1 MDEICLTIDGI
12 EVRVP
17 RGTTILNA
25 ARKAG
30 IYIPAL
36 CDHPDLKPIGI
47 CKLCIVEIAGWET
60 YPTSCTTCAE
70 NGMVVRTDT
79 SKIREMR
86 RNTLELLLAITS
98 HPVSCLIC
106 ERKRE
111 CSELKECMRKF
122 PATVGCKY
130 CPKDGEC
137 EIQRAAEHLGLERIR
152 YPVSY
157 KGLPVLRE
165 PFFDRDYNL
174 CIMCGRCAR
183 ICSELRGEG
192 VLRMIADYHRGSR
205 IGPESLIESNCK
217 FCGACVD
224 ACPTGALHA
233 RIEKWERAE
242 RSAVTTCPFCGVGCQ
257 MEVGARNNHI
267 VRVRGHRDG
276 ANEGQLCVKG
286 RFGLEF
292 AESPDRLRTPM
303 IRKNSVLVSA
313 TWDEALDLIAER
325 LRSFRGDEFG
335 MVASAKC
342 TNEEVY
348 LAQKFARVVMG
359 TNNIDNCARL
369 CHASTISG
377 LSAAI
382 GSGAMT
388 NSIDDI
394 RRAGCIF
401 VIGSNTTEQHPVI
414 GLRIKEAKRRGA
426 RIIVVN
432 PRRIEL
438 CDIADI
444 WLRNRPGTDLPLIL
458 GMCKSIKDAG
468 LADMRFIRERTEGF
482 EDFSRSLDE
491 LQMDVVSRITG
502 VDESLI
508 REAALLYASSK
519 PSSIV
524 YSMGITQHVCGT
536 DNVLALANLAMMTGN
551 IGVPGGGINP
561 LRGQNNVQ
569 GACDMGALPK
579 MLPGYQNVMSAEAR
593 AMIEGIWGMR
603 IPERPGLTLV
613 EMFDAAR
620 SGRIKAMYIMGENPV
635 LSEPDAGH
643 VIEALKGL
651 DFLVVQDIFLTE
663 TAQLADV
670 VLPAACSLEKD
681 GTFTSTERRV
691 QMVRRILDP
700 PGDARPDWWII
711 QELALRMGYRKG
723 FSFSSTA
730 DIMREI
736 SRVARIYGGI
746 SHERL
751 ESRGIQW
758 PCTDPDHPGTPYL
771 HRDGFANGR
780 GRFRVLRYRP
790 PEELPDSEYPMVL
803 LTGRILYHYHTG
815 TMTRRVHDLEYLR
828 GEEVVEMNPEDGAKM
843 GLKDGDLVEIT
854 SRRGSVMARARLTE
868 RSPRGT
874 VFMTFHFSETPTNV
888 LTSRFLDP
896 VAKIPE
902 LKFCAVRIK
911 KIQGS
916 QHVQNM

>member
-1 MDEICLTIDGI
+1 MDEICLTIDGV

-17 RGTTILNA
+17 RGTTVLNA

-36 CDHPDLKPIGI
+36 CDHPDLKPIGM

-60 YPTSCTTCAE
+60 YPTSCTTYAE
-70 NGMVVRTDT
+70 NGMVIRTGT
-79 SKIREMR
+79 PEIQEMR

-106 ERKRE
+106 ERKRD

-137 EIQRAAEHLGLERIR
+137 EIQRAAEYLGLESIR

-174 CIMCGRCAR
+174 CIMCGRCVR

-192 VLRMIADYHRGSR
+192 VLQMIADYHRGSW
-205 IGPESLIESNCK
+205 IGPESLIESSCK

-224 ACPTGALHA
+224 ACPTGALYA

-257 MEVGARNNHI
+257 IEVGARNNHI
-267 VRVRGHRDG
+267 TRVRGCRG
-276 ANEGQLCVKG
+276 PNEGQLCVKG

-292 AESPDRLRTPM
+292 AESPDRLKTPM
-303 IRKNSVLVSA
+303 MRRDGELVST

-325 LRSFRGDEFG
+325 LSSYRGDEFG

-359 TNNIDNCARL
+359 TNNIDSCARL

-377 LSAAI
+377 LSIAI

-394 RRAGCIF
+394 RSAKCIL

-414 GLRIKEAKRRGA
+414 GIRIKEAKRRGA
-426 RIIVVN
+426 RIIVAN
-432 PRRIEL
+432 PRRIDL

-468 LADMRFIRERTEGF
+468 LADMVFIRDRTEGF
-482 EDFSRSLDE
+482 EDFARSLDE
-491 LQMDVVSRITG
+491 LQMDVISKITG
-502 VDESLI
+502 VEESLI
-508 REAALLYASSK
+508 KEAALLYANGN

-524 YSMGITQHVCGT
+524 YSMGITQHASGT

-551 IGVPGGGINP
+551 VGVPGGGINP

-569 GACDMGALPK
+569 GACDMGALPN
-579 MLPGYQNVMSAEAR
+579 MLPGYQSVLSAEAR

-603 IPERPGLTLV
+603 IPDRPGLTLV

-620 SGRIKAMYIMGENPV
+620 SGRIKAMYIIGENPV

-643 VIEALKGL
+643 VIEALKNL

-700 PGDARPDWWII
+700 PGDARPDWWIL
-711 QELALRMGYRKG
+711 QEIALRMGYRKG
-723 FSFSSTA
+723 FSFSSTTE
-730 DIMREI
+730 IMREI

-751 ESRGIQW
+751 EGGGIQW
-758 PCTDPDHPGTPYL
+758 PCPDSGHPGTPYL

-780 GRFRVLRYRP
+780 GRFKVLKYRP
-790 PEELPDSEYPMVL
+790 PAELPDSEYPMVL

-815 TMTRRVHDLEYLR
+815 TMTRKVHDLEYLR
-828 GEEVVEMNPEDGAKM
+828 GEEVVEINPEDGAKL
-843 GLKDGDLVEIT
+843 GLKDDDLVEIT
-854 SRRGSVMARARLTE
+854 SRRGSVRARVRLTD
-868 RSPRGT
+868 RSPKGT

-888 LTSRFLDP
+888 LTSRCLDP

-911 KIQGS
+911 KIQGAR
-916 QHVQNM
+916 HVQNI